1 MSSLIMDVPVIR
13 KKTPCENC
21 SRPTAVAI
29 APSGSL
35 VYLGCATCGQIWSI
49 RDRRR
54 EERGDEIRSEKV

>member
-1 MSSLIMDVPVIR
+1 
-13 KKTPCENC
+13 
-21 SRPTAVAI
+21 
-29 APSGSL
+29 